1 MFNLKSI
8 NNNGMKL
15 KFQTITLMALLT
27 FGLTT
32 LPSCGGGEEDT
43 NTEESH
49 EDHDHDHSD
58 HDGHDH

>member
-1 MFNLKSI
+1 
-8 NNNGMKL
+8 MKL

-32 LPSCGGGEEDT
+32 LPSFGGGEEGT

>member
-1 MFNLKSI
+1 
-8 NNNGMKL
+8 MKL
-15 KFQTITLMALLT
+15 KFQTTALMALLT

-49 EDHDHDHSD
+49 
-58 HDGHDH
+58 DGHDHDGEDHEGHDH